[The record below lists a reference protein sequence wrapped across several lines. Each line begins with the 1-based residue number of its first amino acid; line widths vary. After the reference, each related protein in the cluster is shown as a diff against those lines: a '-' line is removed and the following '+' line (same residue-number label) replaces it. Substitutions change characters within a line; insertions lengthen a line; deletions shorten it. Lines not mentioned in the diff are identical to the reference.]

1 MNIFRVGE
9 FVRSVNEDI
18 GWYMNMSNGIEGIF
32 EMEEIE
38 LFIFVVMNEYYLILM
53 MFGCI

>member
-1 MNIFRVGE
+1 M
-9 FVRSVNEDI
+9 RSVNEDI